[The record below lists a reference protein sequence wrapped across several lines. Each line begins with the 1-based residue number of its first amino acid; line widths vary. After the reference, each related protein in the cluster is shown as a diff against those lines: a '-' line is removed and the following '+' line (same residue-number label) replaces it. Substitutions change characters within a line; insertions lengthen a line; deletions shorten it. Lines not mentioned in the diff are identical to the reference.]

1 MYDEAFDERVISS
14 CREPF
19 AHCLYPEM
27 TINTPKPDLTSIA
40 LSAMVN
46 AGLATDFTTEVLW
59 EAQSLREPES
69 EIKGSAEVRD
79 MREMLWS
86 SIDNSES
93 RDLDQIEYVE
103 RLPDGRIRL
112 LIGIADVDAFVP
124 KGSAIDRRAFLNTV
138 SVYTPAIIFPML
150 PEQLST
156 GITSLLEGE
165 DRLALV
171 IELALTSE
179 GAVSSRNVYRAVV
192 HNHAKLTYEEVGE
205 WLENQSPI
213 PASIANVPGL
223 EEQVKLQAETTGLLH
238 ALRKQNGALELET
251 VEVEPVISGGEVIRL
266 DIKRHNRAQQ
276 IIESFMIAANTA
288 MAEFL
293 EERGVPSLR
302 RVVRTPERWN
312 LIVKMAKSYGVKL
325 TPRPDS
331 RALSDFLARRK
342 AKAPAGYAD
351 LSLSILKMMGSGEYM
366 VEAPGLD
373 QEGHFG
379 LAVHDYTHSTA
390 PNRRYPDLI
399 TQRCLKA
406 VIGDKNF
413 PYTREEL
420 EEIARRCNRM
430 EDAARK
436 VERMTKKAAVAVLL
450 GNHTGEIFDG
460 IVTGVKEKGTFVRL
474 VSPPADGRIVEG
486 EDGLSVGDKVHV
498 RLVST
503 DPERGYIDFANVGR
517 ESA

>member
-1 MYDEAFDERVISS
+1 
-14 CREPF
+14 
-19 AHCLYPEM
+19 M
-27 TINTPKPDLTSIA
+27 TINISKPDLTAIA
-40 LSAMVN
+40 VRAMIS
-46 AGLATDFTTEVLW
+46 AGLATDFTTEVLRDGQALT
-59 EAQSLREPES
+59 ESES
-69 EIKGSAEVRD
+69 EIRADGPIRD
-79 MREMLWS
+79 MRELLWS

-103 RLPDGRIRL
+103 RLPDGRIWL

-124 KGSAIDRRAFLNTV
+124 KGSVIDRRAFVNTV
-138 SVYTPAIIFPML
+138 SVYTPAVIFPML

-171 IELALTSE
+171 IELVLTSE
-179 GAVSSRNVYRAVV
+179 GAVSSRDVYRALV
-192 HNHAKLTYEEVGE
+192 HNRAKLTYDEVGG
-205 WLENQSPI
+205 WLENQSQI
-213 PASIANVPGL
+213 PASIANVYGL
-223 EEQVKLQAETTGLLH
+223 EEQIRLQLETTNLLH

-251 VEVEPVISGGEVIRL
+251 VEVEPVLLDGEVIRL

-276 IIESFMIAANTA
+276 IIENFMIAANTS

-293 EERGVPSLR
+293 QERGVPSLR

-312 LIVKMAKSYGVKL
+312 LIVKMAKSYGVNL
-325 TPRPDS
+325 PWRPDS
-331 RALSDFLARRK
+331 RALSDFLAQRR
-342 AKAPAGYAD
+342 AKAPAKYID
-351 LSLSILKMMGSGEYM
+351 LSLAVLKMMGSGEYL
-366 VEAPGLD
+366 VEAPGLE

-406 VIGDKNF
+406 AISGESF
-413 PYTREEL
+413 PYTRSEL
-420 EEIARRCNRM
+420 EEIAERCNRM

-450 GNHTGEIFDG
+450 SGRVGEIFDG
-460 IVTGVKEKGTFVRL
+460 IVTGVKEKGTFLQL
-474 VSPPADGRIVEG
+474 VSLPADGRIVKG
-486 EDGLSVGDKVHV
+486 EEGLSVGEKVRV
-498 RLVST
+498 KLVST
-503 DPERGYIDFANVGR
+503 EPERGFIDFATVKHD
-517 ESA
+517 